1 MRTYR
6 QRSLEKVR
14 LSRALERNREAR
26 EWQRAEAQSTARAMR
41 GKVVELRCVES
52 QSIGVVQSCE
62 GYEMTRAG
70 EVPFGHRFGTAKN
83 RTGKAVM
90 C

>member
-1 MRTYR
+1 
-6 QRSLEKVR
+6 
-14 LSRALERNREAR
+14 
-26 EWQRAEAQSTARAMR
+26 MR